1 MTRRTTIISTP
12 GKQAFLFDFS
22 SKIIPLKIIPSL
34 LINYHSIYFV
44 IFWQDFSFNFLY
56 YEVSLPLFSL
66 ERFLVFFLLYS
77 RLLSFLYVSYIFNI
91 LLDLLLHSFS
101 YIFMYLL
108 FSHINQYHF
117 PLILWSCPYLLSF
130 GFILGNCEPLQSAI
144 RLCVSWG

>member
-12 GKQAFLFDFS
+12 EKQAFLFDFS

-34 LINYHSIYFV
+34 LINYYSIYFV

-56 YEVSLPLFSL
+56 YELSLPLFSL

-77 RLLSFLYVSYIFNI
+77 RLLRFFYVSYIFNI
-91 LLDLLLHSFS
+91 LLLHSFS

-108 FSHINQYHF
+108 FSHIN
-117 PLILWSCPYLLSF
+117 LSF
-130 GFILGNCEPLQSAI
+130 SPHSLKLSLLVIIWLYLGEL
-144 RLCVSWG
+144 